1 MKRLYTIFIC
11 LLAMVLS
18 GCVISPRRTVG
29 GGGTGSGGGGG
40 TGATGGQLYVTT
52 PNSILRF
59 SNAETVN
66 GNTAPDAT
74 ITSTSFSVLQR
85 LIVDPA
91 NNRLYVVSQG
101 NKEILIFDN
110 ASTLS
115 GSVTPTRFIGGGNTG
130 LTTPLDLALDTNN
143 DLLYVADGSTI
154 FLFTS
159 ASTVNGNVAPAN
171 GGVAFGNTIGGLF
184 LDVTNNLLYEADP
197 AGATINQL
205 SNPNIQTGFAQVS
218 AQLAGPD
225 TKLSQPRGLAL
236 DRSGRLF
243 VSNAA
248 APVSIT
254 SYQNASTSANGDI
267 APVGNINGASTLL
280 QTPQQ
285 MLINNNITN
294 DELYVADPAAG
305 SILIYTGVVTTQ
317 GNLAPARSINGSSTG
332 LAVNGIRGVALDTTR

>member
-1 MKRLYTIFIC
+1 MKRFYTIFIC
-11 LLAMVLS
+11 LLAMAFS

-29 GGGTGSGGGGG
+29 GGTGSGGSGGG

-74 ITSTSFSVLQR
+74 ITSSSFSILQR
-85 LIVDPA
+85 LIVDPS
-91 NNRLYVVSQG
+91 NDRLYVVSQG

-110 ASTLS
+110 ASTLT
-115 GSVTPTRFIGGGNTG
+115 GNVTPTRFIQGGNTT
-130 LTTPLDLALDTNN
+130 LNVPLDLALDTTNN
-143 DLLYVADGSTI
+143 LLYVADGSNLLV
-154 FLFTS
+154 FAS
-159 ASTVNGNVAPAN
+159 ASTVSGNVAPAN
-171 GGVAFGNTIGGLF
+171 LPVTFGDTIGGIF
-184 LDVTNNLLYEADP
+184 LDVTNNLLYEADSS
-197 AGATINQL
+197 GATINQV
-205 SNPNIQTGFAQVS
+205 SNPNLQTGFAQVS

-225 TKLSQPRGLAL
+225 TKLSQPSGLAL

-267 APVGNINGASTLL
+267 APVGNITGTSTLL

-317 GNLAPARSINGSSTG
+317 GNLAPARTINGSSTG